1 MKWKMKQE
9 NLMLWKSEVMGMDF
23 VSFGDSADGIT
34 NTYDRFVTHIQEVTR
49 KILLHKDT
57 QYDNMRNEVNAFQ
70 KRVFIDNI
78 PDNWWDVAKRV
89 GEGKYVLDNPILNF
103 AEINTESDKEAVY
116 DVFIPMYR
124 AVKENF
130 DKRIKLF
137 SWIFDHARYTA
148 ERDTLKA
155 LSGLMQSLTGDGQ
168 RQIDGRLSIF
178 QKQVTLS
185 DAVEKSIK
193 ACVDDDRKEY
203 KKALKSGKRN
213 EEDLINDDL
222 VGENLI
228 DNAEVNENNADANRY
243 SIKIDSAKD
252 EKSIMIESRIEES
265 DTERTF
271 DSLSSGI

>member
-103 AEINTESDKEAVY
+103 AEIKTESDKEAVY

-203 KKALKSGKRN
+203 KKALKSGKGN
-213 EEDLINDDL
+213 EGNSKEVAFEDESLI
-222 VGENLI
+222 I
-228 DNAEVNENNADANRY
+228 DTGANENFVEAK
-243 SIKIDSAKD
+243 KISVNLDFD
-252 EKSIMIESRIEES
+252 NEEKSIMIESSIDERESNRSIDRI
-265 DTERTF
+265 
-271 DSLSSGI
+271 SSI

>member
-57 QYDNMRNEVNAFQ
+57 QYYNMRNEVNAFQ

-148 ERDTLKA
+148 ERDTIKA

-193 ACVDDDRKEY
+193 ACVDDDRKKY
-203 KKALKSGKRN
+203 KKALKSGKKN
-213 EEDLINDDL
+213 EENSKEVDLEDDS
-222 VGENLI
+222 LI
-228 DNAEVNENNADANRY
+228 IDTGANENIVDANR
-243 SIKIDSAKD
+243 ITMKIDLD
-252 EKSIMIESRIEES
+252 TTEKSIMIESQIDERES
-265 DTERTF
+265 NMSIDRT
-271 DSLSSGI
+271 SGI